1 MLSGFQYRA
10 ALAVTKITAKE
21 LSALIGLHPITLLR
35 YRKIPNQ
42 RPVTCRV
49 RNTLLLQDFFEKK
62 GVLFPASNSV
72 KLKTDFTSKNITRF
86 HIVVARIAA
95 GLNQSQMSSILRV
108 SPSTL
113 SILESLNNM
122 EVINTRTLKNSNL
135 IRFFEHVGVTLNDDY
150 SVSISKDPEEFIEKT
165 KMLVDTKRKDI

>member
-10 ALAVTKITAKE
+10 ALAATKITVNE
-21 LSALIGLHPITLLR
+21 LGALIGLHPITLLR
-35 YRKIPNQ
+35 YKKTPNQ
-42 RPVTCRV
+42 IPVSRRV
-49 RNTLLLQDFFEKK
+49 KNTLLLQDFFERRS
-62 GVLFPASNSV
+62 VLFPATNSV

-86 HIVVARIAA
+86 HLVVARIAT
-95 GLNQSQMSSILRV
+95 GLNQHQLSSILRI

-113 SILESLNNM
+113 SILENLNNM

-135 IRFFEHVGVTLNDDY
+135 IRFFEHVGITLNDDY
-150 SVSISKDPEEFIEKT
+150 SVSINKDPEKFIEKA